1 MFILENFLFKLL
13 QFAPVSF
20 SIMMVVDWEAVPR
33 VDAMPCPACQLVQG
47 EDSGEARVPNNGAEA
62 DAGDI
67 ALC

>member
-1 MFILENFLFKLL
+1 MLF
-13 QFAPVSF
+13 
-20 SIMMVVDWEAVPR
+20 VDWEAVPR

-62 DAGDI
+62 DAGDF